1 MKFGMA
7 KNSIFAILLRSPWW
21 FSFLIAAIT
30 FAAARA
36 FIPAVYALFSTLPF
50 LVIGCYTAWKQSRAP
65 SPARVA
71 GTLESLRALSW
82 DDFSGELE
90 EVFLRSGYEVKR
102 LSGKSGGG
110 ADLELTKSG
119 RVSLV
124 GCKRWKV
131 ARTGV
136 EPLREL
142 RAAMLARE
150 AQGCIYVAAGE
161 ITDTA
166 RAYAEKE
173 MIRLVHDAEL
183 AQMFPLIAPTAPRAA
198 T

>member
-21 FSFLIAAIT
+21 FSFVVAGIT
-30 FAAARA
+30 FVAARI
-36 FIPAVYALFSTLPF
+36 FIPNLYAVFSTLPF
-50 LVIGCYTAWKQSRAP
+50 LVIGCYSGWKQLRAP
-65 SPARVA
+65 SAARIA
-71 GTLESLRALSW
+71 GTLESIRAMSW
-82 DDFSGELE
+82 NDFLGELE

-102 LSGKSGGG
+102 LAAKKGAG

-142 RAAMLARE
+142 HAAMIARD
-150 AQGCIYVAAGE
+150 AQACIYVAAGE
-161 ITDTA
+161 VTDTA
-166 RAYAEKE
+166 RAFAEKE
-173 MIRLVHDAEL
+173 HIRLVHDAEL
-183 AQMFPLIAPTAPRAA
+183 AKMFPLVAPARSSAA
-198 T
+198 